1 MRKKLTVLFTLDG
14 FEKVHLYKDVG
25 LTPYY
30 IGKEFDLD
38 VDIIYSNSEKKELP
52 KAFRNISLI
61 EIPYYKIWSI
71 IKKIDKFKFLENF
84 SFYKYL
90 LKNAKKI
97 NYLMFFHIGLD
108 KFFLVLLYRFLNKSG
123 KIYFKMDSD
132 ISGVLNSNNEKISFI
147 KKIQKILLKKL
158 IKRINLIS
166 IETKEAYEEILKG
179 GLYNMD
185 ISNKIAYFPNGFD
198 EEYLKENNIK
208 IKQFEEKENI
218 MITVGRIGT
227 EEKNNEILLDS
238 LNKIDLKNWKI
249 YIIGP
254 YTEEFKNKYDKFI
267 RNNQDKKESV
277 ILIGNIEDK
286 NLLYNYY
293 NRAKVFLL
301 TSRWESF
308 GIVLSEALRFGE
320 YIITTDVGAA
330 KDITDNGNIG
340 VITEIE
346 NTIPFR
352 NEILKVIDDEINLK
366 EKYQKSLKSSE
377 KQFLW
382 NEIVKNKKFKEFFN
396 EE

>member
-1 MRKKLTVLFTLDG
+1 MKKRLDLIFTGNG
-14 FEKVHLYKDVG
+14 FENFLLYKDVG
-25 LTPYY
+25 LLPYY
-30 IGKEFDLD
+30 L
-38 VDIIYSNSEKKELP
+38 KKEYDL
-52 KAFRNISLI
+52 
-61 EIPYYKIWSI
+61 EVKIICSNRK
-71 IKKIDKFKFLENF
+71 KKIQNNFRGMEIIELKYYFFGKVFEKILKFKILKFFNY
-84 SFYKYL
+84 YKYL

-166 IETKEAYEEILKG
+166 IETKEAYEEILKSS
-179 GLYNMD
+179 LYNMD
-185 ISNKIAYFPNGFD
+185 ISNKITYIPNGFD

>member
-1 MRKKLTVLFTLDG
+1 MKKRLDLIFTGNG
-14 FEKVHLYKDVG
+14 FEKFLLYKDVG
-25 LTPYY
+25 LLPYY
-30 IGKEFDLD
+30 L
-38 VDIIYSNSEKKELP
+38 KKEYDL
-52 KAFRNISLI
+52 
-61 EIPYYKIWSI
+61 EVKIICSNRK
-71 IKKIDKFKFLENF
+71 KKIQNNFRGMEIIELKYYFFGKVFEKILKFKILKFFNY
-84 SFYKYL
+84 YKYL

-108 KFFLVLLYRFLNKSG
+108 KLFLIILYQFLNKNG
-123 KIYFKMDSD
+123 KIYFKMDSN
-132 ISGVLNSNNEKISFI
+132 ISGVLNSNNENISFI
-147 KKIQKILLKKL
+147 RKIQKILLKNL
-158 IKRINLIS
+158 IKRIDLIS
-166 IETKEAYEEILKG
+166 IETKEAYEEILKN
-179 GLYNMD
+179 GLYNMG
-185 ISNKIAYFPNGFD
+185 ISNKITYIPNGFD

-330 KDITDNGNIG
+330 
-340 VITEIE
+340 
-346 NTIPFR
+346 
-352 NEILKVIDDEINLK
+352 
-366 EKYQKSLKSSE
+366 
-377 KQFLW
+377 
-382 NEIVKNKKFKEFFN
+382 
-396 EE
+396 